1 MIPIESMS
9 VQNVSDP
16 TVSQFLASNPD
27 AIITTY
33 PDLALVVLVVGLVAL
48 ALGYVAGIRRRG

>member
-1 MIPIESMS
+1 MIPIESIS